1 MLGLTI
7 FSATIAYTALNLY
20 LLSKILPVPIT
31 LIPQTSGYRSETRQ
45 PVSA

>member
-1 MLGLTI
+1 MLGLTL

-20 LLSKILPVPIT
+20 LFAKILPVPIT
-31 LIPQTSGYRSETRQ
+31 LIPQTSGYLSETQQ

>member
-20 LLSKILPVPIT
+20 LLSKILPVPIM
-31 LIPQTSGYRSETRQ
+31 LIPQPSGHHADTRQ
-45 PVSA
+45 PVTA

>member
-1 MLGLTI
+1 MLGLTL

-20 LLSKILPVPIT
+20 LFSKILPVPIT
-31 LIPQTSGYRSETRQ
+31 LIPQTSGHRFETRQ